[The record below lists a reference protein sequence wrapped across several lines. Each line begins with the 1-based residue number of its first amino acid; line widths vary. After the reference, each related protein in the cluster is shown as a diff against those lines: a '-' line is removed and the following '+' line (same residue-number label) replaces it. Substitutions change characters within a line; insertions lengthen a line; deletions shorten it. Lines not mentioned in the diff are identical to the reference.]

1 MGNRTRHVRR
11 ALKGVLVAGLLAGGL
26 GVTAPAASA
35 SGAAAAPG
43 SAPAPAPAPGDG
55 RQSYR
60 GFIDGAEYRVE
71 MPERWNGTLVV
82 YSHGYWPTD
91 YPPDSVALSNSPE
104 TETWLLDHGYAL
116 AGSNFTGVTGYQ
128 VGQGQVD
135 QLALLDWFED
145 EIGRPERTIS
155 TGQSLGGV
163 IAVQLAERHPR
174 RFDAVATVCAGYDAQ
189 ATFNAGLDVVF
200 AVRHL
205 LLPPEA
211 DIDLVHPTSEA
222 EARAHTQQLADAVT
236 AAVET
241 EAGRAR
247 ISLIA
252 SLNNVTGWWRALH
265 PRPTDPDEII
275 RQQANWL
282 VGAYVSGFAGPL
294 ARVDLEAKAGGN
306 PSSNVDVDYRRR
318 VDRSDQ
324 AQAVRQAYRTAGLD
338 QRDLRADLD
347 RLNAAPRIEADR
359 DAVEYLYD
367 TGVPRG
373 NLRVPMV
380 GLHTIGDGGAPPH
393 QEGWYADLVDR
404 NGGRDMT
411 RQLYVDRGQHCS
423 TSAAEE
429 IVALQTLERRLDA
442 GRWPSTNP
450 QRLNRQAGEFPEEL
464 QLVTDFGGG
473 TWPLPRGVMAPA
485 FTRYQPPDPVRP
497 SR

>member
-26 GVTAPAASA
+26 AVAAPAASA
-35 SGAAAAPG
+35 SPSSG
-43 SAPAPAPAPGDG
+43 SAPASGPASGEGG
-55 RQSYR
+55 RQTHQ

-82 YSHGYWPTD
+82 YSHGYWPAD
-91 YPPDSVALSNSPE
+91 FPPEAVALSNSPE

-116 AGSNFTGVTGYQ
+116 AASNFRGVTGYQ
-128 VGQGQVD
+128 VGQAQID
-135 QLALLDWFED
+135 QLALLDWFGD
-145 EIGRPERTIS
+145 EIGRPERTIA

-163 IAVQLAERHPR
+163 IAVQLAERNPR
-174 RFDAVATVCAGYDAQ
+174 RFDGVATVCAGYDAQ
-189 ATFNAGLDVVF
+189 STFNAGLDVVF

-211 DIDLVHPTSEA
+211 DIDLVRPASEA
-222 EARAHTQQLADAVT
+222 EARAHVQQMADAVT

-241 EAGRAR
+241 EEGRAR

-252 SLNNVTGWWRALH
+252 SLNNVTGWWRALE

-294 ARVDLEAKAGGN
+294 ARVDLEPRAGGN

-318 VDRSDQ
+318 VERSDQ
-324 AQAVRQAYRTAGLD
+324 AQAVRRAYRAADL
-338 QRDLRADLD
+338 DLRADLD
-347 RLNAAPRIEADR
+347 RLNAAPRIAADR
-359 DAVEYLYD
+359 GAVEYMYD

-380 GLHTIGDGGAPPH
+380 GLHTIGDGGSPPH

-411 RQLYVDRGQHCS
+411 RQLFVDRGQHCS
-423 TSAAEE
+423 ASAADE

-450 QRLNRQAGEFPEEL
+450 QRLNAQVAEFDEQY
-464 QLVTDFGGG
+464 QLVTDFGGA
-473 TWPLPRGVMAPA
+473 TWPLPRGVMPPA
-485 FTRYQPPDPVRP
+485 FARYDPPDPVRP